1 MGIYI
6 SSIEKYNNKKQL
18 IRWDNGIY
26 YPIYNSMK
34 RSNSLEVGIEVDD
47 DVYEELYKKAVI
59 YAKRRAAYLL
69 KDMDRSIR
77 NLRTKLKLD
86 GYCPE
91 IIDCVIDYLVTHKW
105 VDDRNLAINYIE
117 YNKHRYSKIMLI
129 TKLKEKGISSD
140 IVLELL
146 EEIEYDE
153 SVALDHIISK
163 KGYDANLD
171 DKQKQKAIRYLMS
184 QGFSYSD
191 ISSRLASFDDFL

>member
-1 MGIYI
+1 
-6 SSIEKYNNKKQL
+6 
-18 IRWDNGIY
+18 
-26 YPIYNSMK
+26 
-34 RSNSLEVGIEVDD
+34 
-47 DVYEELYKKAVI
+47 
-59 YAKRRAAYLL
+59 
-69 KDMDRSIR
+69 
-77 NLRTKLKLD
+77 
-86 GYCPE
+86 
-91 IIDCVIDYLVTHKW
+91 
-105 VDDRNLAINYIE
+105 
-117 YNKHRYSKIMLI
+117 MLI

-140 IVLELL
+140 TVLELL